1 MNQKRNKMFHLMF
14 YFMFCYGK
22 NMENESRGCLVRNWS
37 LFFSLTGDITVFK
50 LRCSPPIYINS
61 IKKQIPHMVTGKMSM
76 QRFFFTVLRFFPIS
90 RICFQTNSE
99 GTYIV

>member
-22 NMENESRGCLVRNWS
+22 NMENKSRGCLVRNWS

-61 IKKQIPHMVTGKMSM
+61 IKKQIPHMVTGKI
-76 QRFFFTVLRFFPIS
+76 FYAKVLFHCSTILSYFKDLFPNE
-90 RICFQTNSE
+90 F
-99 GTYIV
+99 